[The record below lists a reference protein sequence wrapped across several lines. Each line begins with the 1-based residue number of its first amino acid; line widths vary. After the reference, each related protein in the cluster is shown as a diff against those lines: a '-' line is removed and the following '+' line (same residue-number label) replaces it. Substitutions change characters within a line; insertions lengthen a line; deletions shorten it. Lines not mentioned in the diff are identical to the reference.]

1 MKLKDLKKQPKI
13 SLKPVEMF
21 NEKTLRITNF
31 QHGEY
36 YKFLVNPGDNVLV
49 YSPILEGKNGQK
61 ILSPISGKVKN
72 IENLENY
79 NGEVFS
85 TLILENDL
93 KFLTLNPKKT
103 KVSNKDE
110 LVKICK
116 DFGIINNEV
125 PVYKFFENI
134 NETLIISAFE
144 EKKVYNYKS
153 IYLSEENK
161 KEKYNIKLKEILNLK
176 NIYIVINKTDK
187 VMFNYLSGK
196 YNLLNE
202 KVSPNNCMNIEDLL
216 NLYNAL
222 FENKPQ
228 ITKYIS
234 VCGGALKSNAVVK
247 TYLGVSLES
256 IVEKLGDFK
265 ENIEEIKDYKE
276 LAKASVYDKYV
287 AKQNMKKAK
296 YEEKEKLKKE
306 YVDISNKSK
315 LVIKQVN
322 KYYIKYH
329 NCFGGLSFN
338 GKKDNL
344 TENYKS
350 LHIQSDV
357 FAVHFLNNFEIK

>member
-13 SLKPVEMF
+13 SLKPIEIF
-21 NEKTLRITNF
+21 NENTLQITNF

-36 YKFLVNPGDNVLV
+36 YKFLVNPGDNIMV
-49 YSPILEGKNGQK
+49 YSPILEGKKGQK

-85 TLILENDL
+85 TLILENDFKSL
-93 KFLTLNPKKT
+93 SLCPQ
-103 KVSNKDE
+103 KVKISNKDE

-116 DFGIINNEV
+116 DFGIINHQM
-125 PVYKFFENI
+125 PVCNFFDNI
-134 NETLIISAFE
+134 SETLIISAFE
-144 EKKVYNYKS
+144 EKRVFNYKS
-153 IYLSEENK
+153 IYLFEESK
-161 KEKYNIKLKEILNLK
+161 IDKIILKLKEILNLK
-176 NIYIVINKTDK
+176 NIQIIVNKTDK
-187 VMFNYLSGK
+187 IMFNYLNGK
-196 YNLLNE
+196 Y
-202 KVSPNNCMNIEDLL
+202 KVLVQNQKPLSYINIEDLL

-228 ITKYIS
+228 IIKYIS
-234 VCGGALKSNAVVK
+234 VCGGALKSNAVIK
-247 TYLGVSLES
+247 SYLGVSLES

-296 YEEKEKLKKE
+296 GEDREKLKKE
-306 YVDISNKSK
+306 YIDISNKSK

-322 KYYIKYH
+322 KYYVKYL
-329 NCFGGLSFN
+329 NCFAGLTFN
-338 GKKDNL
+338 GKKEDFQ
-344 TENYKS
+344 ENYKN
-350 LHIQSDV
+350 LHLQSDV